1 MHYIS
6 SVLTVYYFK
15 FIGSGAN
22 VAVIVV
28 PIVAVLVLVPT
39 IILIS
44 VTVIVCKFITK
55 RKHHQGKYIFNYECH
70 NKIVRV
76 TCSHVLNNNVN
87 AYCYRK
93 Q

>member
-1 MHYIS
+1 M
-6 SVLTVYYFK
+6 
-15 FIGSGAN
+15 
-22 VAVIVV
+22 
-28 PIVAVLVLVPT
+28 PIVA
-39 IILIS
+39 ILALAITVIVIS
-44 VTVIVCKFITK
+44 VTVIAWKFIIK